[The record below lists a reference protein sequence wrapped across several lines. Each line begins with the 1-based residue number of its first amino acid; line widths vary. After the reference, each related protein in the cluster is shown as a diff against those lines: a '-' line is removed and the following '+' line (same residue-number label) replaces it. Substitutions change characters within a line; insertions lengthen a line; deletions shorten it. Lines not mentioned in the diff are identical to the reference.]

1 MKLVTPKTVLST
13 KTLSNKTYIYYNSLD
28 INKTSYKYT

>member
-1 MKLVTPKTVLST
+1 MKPVTLKTVLST
-13 KTLSNKTYIYYNSLD
+13 NTLQSKTYIYYNSLD